1 MTKIIINKKISD
13 VAISKGLIKE
23 QKEIKSN
30 CEEMVSKLLHSR
42 TQSHVF
48 HLQTKSYAE
57 HKALQDYYEDV
68 VDLIDEITESYQG
81 KYGIIEGYKSYD
93 IVKYQNNSQIIKYFQ
108 DLENDVEKLRETI
121 KESYLQS
128 EIDNVTKLINSTI
141 YKLKYLK

>member
-1 MTKIIINKKISD
+1 MAKIIINKKISD

>member
-81 KYGIIEGYKSYD
+81 KHGIIEGYKSYD
-93 IVKYQNNSQIIKYFQ
+93 IVNYQNNSQVVKYLQ
-108 DLENDVEKLRETI
+108 DLEKEVQKLREFF
-121 KESYLQS
+121 KESYLQN
-128 EIDNVTKLINSTI
+128 EIDNVEKLINSTI

>member
-81 KYGIIEGYKSYD
+81 KHGIIEGYKSYD
-93 IVKYQNNSQIIKYFQ
+93 IVNYQNNSQVVKYFQ
-108 DLENDVEKLRETI
+108 DLEKEVQKLREFF
-121 KESYLQS
+121 KESYLQN
-128 EIDNVTKLINSTI
+128 EIDNVEKLINSTI

>member
-13 VAISKGLIKE
+13 VAISRGLIKE
-23 QKEIKSN
+23 QKEFKSN
-30 CEEMVSKLLHSR
+30 CEEMVSKLFHSR

-108 DLENDVEKLRETI
+108 DLEKDVEKLRETI

>member
-48 HLQTKSYAE
+48 HLQTNSHSE
-57 HKALQDYYEDV
+57 HKALEGYYDEI
-68 VDLIDEITESYQG
+68 VDLIDGITESYQG
-81 KYGIIEGYKSYD
+81 KYGIIKGYETYD
-93 IVKYQNNSQIIKYFQ
+93 IIDYDDNLQVVEYFKKLEGDVQN
-108 DLENDVEKLRETI
+108 LRKFF
-121 KESYLQS
+121 KESYLQN
-128 EIDNVTKLINSTI
+128 EIDNVEKLINTTV

>member
-57 HKALQDYYEDV
+57 HKALQNYYEDV